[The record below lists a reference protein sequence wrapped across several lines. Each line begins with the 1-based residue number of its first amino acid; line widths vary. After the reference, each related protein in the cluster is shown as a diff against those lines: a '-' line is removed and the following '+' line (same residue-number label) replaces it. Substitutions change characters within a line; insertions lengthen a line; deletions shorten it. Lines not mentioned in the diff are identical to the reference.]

1 MEDWVYPYIQGCVEQ
16 GFFAGS
22 EEGTFRPQAD
32 LTLWEAQA
40 LMDRLAP
47 DYNSRIVLTAE
58 NKNMAVSYELWV
70 QLLETA
76 LKARRERTAFIP
88 MGFKRKMRWFWMRMG
103 FAIWADLLR
112 QA

>member
-1 MEDWVYPYIQGCVEQ
+1 MI
-16 GFFAGS
+16 
-22 EEGTFRPQAD
+22 
-32 LTLWEAQA
+32 
-40 LMDRLAP
+40 DRLAP

-76 LKARRERTAFIP
+76 LKARRGEDSLYSY
-88 MGFKRKMRWFWMRMG
+88 GSNGKRWFWMRMG
-103 FAIWADLLR
+103 FAIRADSPR